1 MRVLIAIDGS
11 PQVGAARHL
20 VASLP
25 WPEETRILVV
35 GVIQPSSTG
44 ATGLVPYAM
53 PETDRRAVEAAVDG
67 QLADAAATL
76 GSPSRVVE
84 ARRFHGR
91 PASVIV
97 EQAARFRA
105 DLVVVGS
112 RGLGPIR
119 SMLLGSV
126 SAEVV
131 DHAPCPVLV
140 VRTPAVG
147 SIMLAVDGSV
157 SAERALRHL
166 CDADY
171 LASHRVEVLSV
182 SPLLHGGIL
191 PPQPDTTALAGG
203 HDRSP
208 MTVDWHRAD
217 ARAAMAADDLRRE
230 GMDARPS
237 VAVGDA
243 AHEIIRAAEDLQCG
257 LIVMGSRGL
266 TGLERV
272 RVGSVARN
280 VLLHAHASVLIVRE
294 TVRAE
299 PVSTPGDEVRRADLA
314 AV

>member
-1 MRVLIAIDGS
+1 MRILIAIDGS
-11 PQVGAARHL
+11 PQAGAARDL

-25 WPEETRILVV
+25 WPEETHILVV
-35 GVIQPSSTG
+35 GVIEPSST
-44 ATGLVPYAM
+44 AVTGLVPYTT
-53 PETDRRAVEAAVDG
+53 PEIDRQAVVAAVDAR
-67 QLADAAATL
+67 LADAAGALDTP
-76 GSPSRVVE
+76 GRVVE

-147 SIMLAVDGSV
+147 SIMLAVDGSP
-157 SAERALRHL
+157 SAQRAVRHL
-166 CDADY
+166 CGAAY
-171 LASHRVEVLSV
+171 LAGHRVEVVSV
-182 SPLLHGGIL
+182 SPHLHGGIL
-191 PPQPDTTALAGG
+191 PPQPDTTALASG
-203 HDRSP
+203 HGRSP
-208 MTVDWHRAD
+208 MTMEWHRAE
-217 ARAAMAADDLRRE
+217 AKATMAAEDLQGE
-230 GMDARPS
+230 GIDARPS
-237 VAVGDA
+237 VAIGDA
-243 AHEIIRAAEDLQCG
+243 AHEIIRAAEDLRCT

-280 VLLHAHASVLIVRE
+280 VLLHTHASVLIVRE
-294 TVRAE
+294 TARAE
-299 PVSTPGDEVRRADLA
+299 PVPTPDEARSADLA